1 MTPKAP
7 AELMARHLHYRGA
20 PLQQAA
26 YLSAY
31 ERWQDQQHHE
41 ALQVVARIHQRK
53 EMEAMIRRS
62 GEQVRAPAPNRLRR
76 LAARVGV
83 ALLALTA
90 VAAGAALLVGG
101 GA

>member
-7 AELMARHLHYRGA
+7 AELMARHLHYRGVH
-20 PLQQAA
+20 PHGVP
-26 YLSAY
+26 LSAAM
-31 ERWQDQQHHE
+31 RFADQQHHE
-41 ALQVVARIHQRK
+41 ALLVVARIHQRQ

-62 GEQVRAPAPNRLRR
+62 GEQVRAPEPNRLRR
-76 LAARVGV
+76 LAARVAV